1 MSSESGGFRGSHV
14 LAALVVGALAGA
26 VVAYLTAPQ
35 SGRRTREQIKE
46 AARQAGRR
54 FRDAPD
60 RARGVWREAADAARE
75 AFENSLRSGKDR
87 SS

>member
-1 MSSESGGFRGSHV
+1 MSPETRGYSGAHI

-46 AARQAGRR
+46 AARRAGRR
-54 FRDAPD
+54 FEDAPEK
-60 RARGVWREAADAARE
+60 ARGAWREAADAARE
-75 AFENSLRSGKDR
+75 AFDNAMRPGP

>member
-1 MSSESGGFRGSHV
+1 MSPESRGYSGGHV

-46 AARQAGRR
+46 AARRAGRR
-54 FRDAPD
+54 FEGAPEK
-60 RARGVWREAADAARE
+60 ARGAWQEAAEAARE
-75 AFENSLRSGKDR
+75 AFEKVVRPDHLS
-87 SS
+87 

>member
-1 MSSESGGFRGSHV
+1 
-14 LAALVVGALAGA
+14 VGALAGA

-46 AARQAGRR
+46 AARRAGRR
-54 FRDAPD
+54 FEDAPEKARGAWQEVAEAARDAFDKAMRP
-60 RARGVWREAADAARE
+60 GP
-75 AFENSLRSGKDR
+75 